1 MSIDPFRQCDETHR
15 GAATKLKKKRKE
27 VTNKPT
33 TQHCFRSSCFAAV
46 SDDIQYML
54 GCLLQLCAMIHIDIY
69 SASFNL
75 Q

>member
-1 MSIDPFRQCDETHR
+1 MSIDPFRQCDEMHR
-15 GAATKLKKKRKE
+15 GAATNFFFKKLQ
-27 VTNKPT
+27 TNQQLNT
-33 TQHCFRSSCFAAV
+33 VFGRRVLLQF